1 MSDAVLIM
9 TGPKKVLKESQLEIR
24 HKGRVLLFSFL
35 PKLTFFLKPFFVCA
49 NFQVKY
55 CAEKNDGDEI
65 QR

>member
-35 PKLTFFLKPFFVCA
+35 PKLTFLKLFFVYA
-49 NFQVKY
+49 NFQVKK